1 VALPEELEAA
11 AAAAAPFAAG
21 GERVAGVVPVE
32 PDAARMYLVAY
43 ADGEE
48 PSGWLVLD
56 GGLEAVTDRQ
66 RVRDAASIAALVE
79 YAEDVA
85 AGGDLDDLRAQIVA
99 LRLTE
104 NPPGLDEAEQALD
117 DLVAELGSPPRVA
130 TPERLDR
137 VGAAT
142 RRLEAALG
150 GDGGSPFA
158 AAMKEAGDA
167 VQAFV
172 SDVEAAYKLP
182 LGG

>member
-11 AAAAAPFAAG
+11 AAAAAAFAG
-21 GERVAGVVPVE
+21 PGDRLAGVVPVE
-32 PDAARMYLVAY
+32 PIAERLYLVAFS
-43 ADGEE
+43 AGEE

-56 GGLEAVTDRQ
+56 GELEPVAERQ

-85 AGGDLDDLRAQIVA
+85 AGGDLDDLRAQLVA

-117 DLVAELGSPPRVA
+117 DLQAELGSPPRVA

-142 RRLEAALG
+142 RRLEVALG
-150 GDGGSPFA
+150 GEGGSPFA
-158 AAMKEAGDA
+158 AAMKASGEA

-172 SDVEAAYKLP
+172 SDVELGYKLP
-182 LGG
+182 LS